1 MKNPTLQVKMG
12 GKTVTVPVYRDEATT
27 LRIVGRVNQRLGEI
41 EESSPR
47 IDTQAFALQT
57 AYTFAVEL
65 ARAESEADADEQDC
79 LQALGR
85 LAQALKETL
94 AVIKG
99 KS

>member
-27 LRIVGRVNQRLGEI
+27 LRIVGQVNQRLEEI

-65 ARAESEADADEQDC
+65 ARAQSEADADEQDC
-79 LQALGR
+79 QQALGR
-85 LAQALKETL
+85 LAQSIKETL
-94 AVIKG
+94 AVLERN
-99 KS
+99 S